1 MKSRTSRRIDTEKW
15 RKIHVKKKKSK
26 RVNRQTDESN
36 ERKGQAQGQT
46 EIAEKE
52 KNEQTEN

>member
-1 MKSRTSRRIDTEKW
+1 MKSRISRRIDTEKL

-36 ERKGQAQGQT
+36 ERKVQAQGQT

>member
-1 MKSRTSRRIDTEKW
+1 MKSRTSRRIDTEKR
-15 RKIHVKKKKSK
+15 RKIHVKKEKGK

-36 ERKGQAQGQT
+36 ERKVQAQGQT